1 MWPPRRGP
9 GTDKGTRKGNSNT
22 GRTSVSNN
30 ISTSVHQSRQVRHTN
45 DVSGGGRGCGRGGR
59 SVPPS
64 VLCNCETR
72 LRRRGGKP
80 WLRQAWPIPLR
91 GRAGREEPAAPCD
104 ARKQENAQEK
114 QIRGRMSHGRSRKHL
129 RPNRGQSEHQSN
141 RGAHFKTGTRESAPV
156 GAAWL
161 KPPSIRPRERREGP
175 PGPLGHI

>member
-22 GRTSVSNN
+22 YGLRLVTTYQHRSISHGKCATLTTSAVGDEG
-30 ISTSVHQSRQVRHTN
+30 VGVGVALYHRQF
-45 DVSGGGRGCGRGGR
+45 
-59 SVPPS
+59 
-64 VLCNCETR
+64 LCNCETR